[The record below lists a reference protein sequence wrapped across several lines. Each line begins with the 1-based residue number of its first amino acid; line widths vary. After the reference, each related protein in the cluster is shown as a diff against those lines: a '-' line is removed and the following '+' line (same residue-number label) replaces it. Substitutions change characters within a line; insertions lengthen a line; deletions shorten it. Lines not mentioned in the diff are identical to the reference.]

1 MKLRFLGTGAAF
13 TLNNYQSN
21 MIIEEQDKRLLIDAG
36 ADIRF
41 ALRNASL
48 SYKDIDSIY
57 VTHLH
62 NDHIGGM
69 EFLAFS
75 SYFTPECP
83 KLHLYCHKWLVDDL
97 WSFSLKGGLASI
109 QGRILNLHDYF
120 HVHGLDNN
128 EHFTW
133 QGITFEIV
141 QSVHV
146 FNGYWVV
153 PTFGLLITEPNT
165 GKKVYHTSDT
175 QLELNYLGPYYQ
187 QADMIIQDCETSAF
201 KTGVHSHY
209 EELITLNPDV
219 KAKMYLWHYQDNV
232 VENFDTWQKKAHHD
246 GFAGFLKPSETM
258 TI

>member
-1 MKLRFLGTGAAF
+1 
-13 TLNNYQSN
+13 
-21 MIIEEQDKRLLIDAG
+21 MIIEEQGKRLLIDAG
-36 ADIRF
+36 GDIRF
-41 ALRNASL
+41 SLKNVGL
-48 SYKDIDSIY
+48 SYSDIDSVY

-75 SYFTPECP
+75 SYFSPDFP
-83 KLHLYCHKWLVDDL
+83 KLQLYCHKWLVDDL

-109 QGRILNLHDYF
+109 QGKILNLADYF
-120 HVHGLDNN
+120 DVHGLDNG

-133 QGITFEIV
+133 QGITFEIT

-153 PTFGLLITEPNT
+153 PTFGLVITEPT
-165 GKKVYHTSDT
+165 LGKKVYHTSDT
-175 QLELNYLGPYYQ
+175 QLNLDSLGPYYQ
-187 QADMIIQDCETSAF
+187 QADVIIQDCETSSF

-209 EELITLNPDV
+209 DDLKTLEPQI

-232 VENFDTWQKKAHHD
+232 VQDFETWQEKVHKE
-246 GFAGFLKPSETM
+246 GFAGFLKQGETM